1 MNRHLLSH
9 LGSRF
14 LWFCAIIL
22 LFTVTWISLVNA
34 RPEQSPYAATISIS
48 STNQTIGT
56 NKSITYTISYNQVTT
71 STGGV
76 RYFGPSDFDVTSTN
90 PPTDTVPSTDTLGV
104 NAIWYGHTIG
114 ASGTIVITGTFNIA
128 PCVSG
133 VYSHTVAIYD
143 THPNPNGL
151 ATDLTR
157 TTLTCSNEIN
167 GTVFNDRNR
176 DATQDTNDLGMA
188 GISISL
194 VSQADNSTRS
204 ATTDSNG
211 FYKFTSTA
219 AGSYTVTVNTPND
232 RTNTTDSSKS
242 VTLTSGQSSTN
253 NFGLAK
259 KPRSNTGVIGG
270 TTCFDLNGDGRCGLF
285 ESRLSIRLLLV
296 LFGGRSPDGGEV
308 VAETISDSDG
318 SYVFED
324 VPAGSYQIQPDL
336 PAELVG
342 SVPAQIPVIV
352 SDQGTT
358 SVSFPTAS
366 NDNVTGVVFS
376 DLDGNGIQSALE
388 TGHSGLEVTLK
399 RDGAIDSTRTT
410 NSNGQF
416 QFDGIDSN
424 SSYTVEISS
433 PSGKVATT
441 ATSQSIAPRDPANFG
456 LVDSDTLIGGVFVD
470 LNGNGIQDPTEA
482 GLSGVSIEVSGGSLT
497 EAMRTTTSDSGTY
510 KFSNVPAGEYIVTQS
525 GLSGYVNHDSN
536 TKDVTM
542 VANGSASA
550 TFALLSAR
558 TISGMA
564 FNDLNGNGTQD
575 GAEPAFSGATIELL
589 HSSRNVV
596 DTTTTLANGNYQFSD
611 LADGQ
616 YTVKVTVPTGLSPT
630 TSGEVSATISN
641 SRSAVAIFGLGQVP
655 TAVSEPSLI
664 NAESSTNQFWLVMLL
679 SVALVVALKLMPRRK
694 K

>member
-1 MNRHLLSH
+1 MNRHLSSH
-9 LGSRF
+9 IGYRF
-14 LWFCAIIL
+14 LLFCAITL
-22 LFTVTWISLVNA
+22 LFTVTWMSLVNA
-34 RPEQSPYAATISIS
+34 RPEQSPNARTITITGPATVDF
-48 STNQTIGT
+48 QQD
-56 NKSITYTISYNQVTT
+56 ITYTIVYSGVVVN
-71 STGGV
+71 TGGV
-76 RYFGPSDFDVTSTN
+76 RLSAADGFTITNSIPVTNTI
-90 PPTDTVPSTDTLGV
+90 PSTHTQGV
-104 NAIWYGHTIG
+104 NAIWEGHTIG
-114 ASGTIVITGTFNIA
+114 VSGTITVTGQFNTA
-128 PCVSG
+128 PCMPG
-133 VYSHTVAIYD
+133 VYTHTVAIYD
-143 THPNPNGL
+143 THNTPSAPP
-151 ATDLTR
+151 TDTVT
-157 TTLTCSNEIN
+157 TTLTCPGQIS

-176 DATQDTNDLGMA
+176 NGTQNTNDLGMQ

-194 VSQADNSTRS
+194 VSITDTNTTRS
-204 ATTDSNG
+204 TTTDSNG
-211 FYKFTSTA
+211 FYQFTNTA
-219 AGSYTVTVNTPND
+219 TDIYSVTVTTPDD
-232 RTNTTDSSKS
+232 RTNTTDSSKR
-242 VTLTSGQSSTN
+242 VTLSASPGSSN
-253 NFGLAK
+253 NHFGLAK

-270 TTCFDLNGDGRCGLF
+270 TTCYDLNGDSRCGLF

-399 RDGAIDSTRTT
+399 RDGSINSTTTT

-470 LNGNGIQDPTEA
+470 LNGNGLQDPTEA
-482 GLSGVSIEVSGGSLT
+482 GLSGVSIEMSSDSLT
-497 EAMRTTTSDSGTY
+497 SSTTTSDSGVY
-510 KFSNVPAGEYIVTQS
+510 KFSNVPAGEYNVTQS

-536 TKDVTM
+536 TKQVTM

-589 HSSRNVV
+589 DSSRNVV
-596 DTTTTLANGNYQFSD
+596 DTTTTLANGNYQFSG

>member
-34 RPEQSPYAATISIS
+34 RPEQSPNAATISIS
-48 STNQTIGT
+48 SANQTIGT
-56 NKSITYTISYNQVTT
+56 NTNITYNINYDQVTT

-76 RYFGPSDFDVTSTN
+76 RGIFASGFTVTSSN
-90 PPTDTVPSTDTLGV
+90 PAADTIPGSGSGGA
-104 NAIWYGHTIG
+104 NQIWYGSTTG
-114 ASGTIVITGTFNIA
+114 ASGSIAVTGQFQ
-128 PCVSG
+128 PGSCVSG
-133 VYSHTVAIYD
+133 VYTHTVGIYD
-143 THPNPNGL
+143 THSNSNQATGL
-151 ATDLTR
+151 IR
-157 TTLTCSNEIN
+157 TTLTCPNEIN

-176 DATQDTNDLGMA
+176 DATQETNDLGMA

-194 VSQADNSTRS
+194 ESTDGTTRS
-204 ATTDSNG
+204 TTTNSNG
-211 FYKFTSTA
+211 FYKFTGLSA
-219 AGSYTVTVNTPND
+219 ATYTVKMATPDD

-242 VTLTSGQSSTN
+242 VNLTSGQSSTN

-259 KPRSNTGVIGG
+259 KPQSNTGVIGG
-270 TTCFDLNGDGRCGLF
+270 TTCFDLNGDSRCGLF

-296 LFGGRSPDGGEV
+296 LFGGRSPDNGEV
-308 VAETISDSDG
+308 VAEITSDSDG

-324 VPAGSYQIQPDL
+324 VPVGSYQIKPDL

-342 SVPAQIPVIV
+342 SVPALIPVIV

-399 RDGAIDSTRTT
+399 RDGAIDSTTTT

-456 LVDSDTLIGGVFVD
+456 LVDSDTLIGAVFVD

-482 GLSGVSIEVSGGSLT
+482 GLSGVSIELSGGSLT

-510 KFSNVPAGEYIVTQS
+510 KFSNVPAGEYNVTQS

-536 TKDVTM
+536 TKQVTM

-616 YTVKVTVPTGLSPT
+616 YTVKVTVPTGLSAT

-664 NAESSTNQFWLVMLL
+664 NAESSTNGFSLVMLL